1 MSCRFKQFLLVLIV
15 FTLVFS
21 GCSAAPG
28 VPETTPTTDAS
39 APLTNVAATSASTG
53 LKAPPVQ
60 EINGQEFYSI
70 EGALYPTV
78 LGVPKLGKDKVSE
91 LYQAGDLQGAAVQIT
106 TIGDALYYI
115 RQKRQ
120 FADPQEACQIFSYLI
135 GGDYKT
141 VGFIEFSYT
150 NNHYWIIYVEHDGL
164 FYAFDPFSPTD
175 SWIYRHITNF
185 RNADVYTFA
194 EDLQAVLPYKGSKLN
209 DIIVSVSS
217 IDLKEIYYIDG
228 LWYPTVFGAPILGKD
243 KVAELYQ
250 AGDLQGAAVQ
260 ITTIGDALYYIR
272 QTKRFAEPQEA
283 CQLFATLIDGDY
295 NSVGF
300 IEYFYSDNYYRLV
313 YVEHEGLFYA
323 FDPFRPA
330 ENWIYRQGTNFR
342 NANVNTLVKS
352 LHEEFPYNG
361 KRLISTQVTEYR
373 INPNVE
379 KVYSYIGT
387 TFPEGLGQ
395 PVLSDAQIDALI
407 AEQDFAKTAETITT
421 LADAV
426 NYYRRAGIIFH
437 EDNDINPVGNLC
449 YYQSA
454 WQVLKDRQ
462 GQCVTMSNL
471 NHYLLS
477 GDYDEIGYVEV
488 NSPGDGH
495 VMTYILEDGKY
506 YLINSVDYT
515 EKQLFDLWE
524 NDPTLL
530 WCAEDFQ
537 EIADSLVDNMRLGD
551 RELVDRVMLVK
562 SPGDFVFARRGEN
575 ALYPEGCEGT
585 LYYGYGIEYEK
596 ATLDWIS
603 QTRIDY

>member
-39 APLTNVAATSASTG
+39 AHLTNVTATSASTG
-53 LKAPPVQ
+53 LNASPVQ
-60 EINGQEFYSI
+60 EVNGQEFYSI

-78 LGVPKLGKDKVSE
+78 LGAPKLGKDKVCE
-91 LYQAGDLQGAAVQIT
+91 LYQAGDLQDAADQIT
-106 TIGDALYYI
+106 NIGDALYYMLQAG
-115 RQKRQ
+115 RLK
-120 FADPQEACQIFSYLI
+120 DPQETCQVFSTLI
-135 GGDYKT
+135 YGDY
-141 VGFIEFSYT
+141 
-150 NNHYWIIYVEHDGL
+150 D
-164 FYAFDPFSPTD
+164 
-175 SWIYRHITNF
+175 
-185 RNADVYTFA
+185 
-194 EDLQAVLPYKGSKLN
+194 
-209 DIIVSVSS
+209 
-217 IDLKEIYYIDG
+217 
-228 LWYPTVFGAPILGKD
+228 
-243 KVAELYQ
+243 
-250 AGDLQGAAVQ
+250 
-260 ITTIGDALYYIR
+260 
-272 QTKRFAEPQEA
+272 
-283 CQLFATLIDGDY
+283 
-295 NSVGF
+295 SVGF

-313 YVEHEGLFYA
+313 YVEHDGKFYA
-323 FDPFRPA
+323 IDPFNPT
-330 ENWIYRQGTNFR
+330 ENWTYRQGTDFS
-342 NANVNTLVKS
+342 NADVKALADNLHDFFPNKGSS
-352 LHEEFPYNG
+352 LTA
-361 KRLISTQVTEYR
+361 TQVTEYR
-373 INPNVE
+373 SNPNVE

-395 PVLSDAQIDALI
+395 PILNDAQIDALI
-407 AEQDFAKTAETITT
+407 AEQDYTKTAETITT

-426 NYYRRAGIIFH
+426 NYYRRAGIVFH

-506 YLINSVDYT
+506 YLINSVEYT
-515 EKQLFDLWE
+515 EKQLFDWWE
-524 NDPTLL
+524 NNPTLL

-537 EIADSLVDNMRLGD
+537 EIADSLVNNMRLGD